1 MDKLHKIKKEKKTI
15 ITGDFNLNI
24 YNIYLKVVS
33 TTFLLVCFSSLKQ
46 GTCET

>member
-24 YNIYLKVVS
+24 YIYLKVVS
-33 TTFLLVCFSSLKQ
+33 TTFSLVCFSSLKQ